1 MSRLS
6 YHSGKTKGCVNYM
19 LRLSYIT
26 LRLSYI
32 TLRLIYNT
40 DPKSTFFWG
49 RQYEIY
55 WPNNNNQIKKC
66 KNMFEG
72 YIEGR
77 RNRMNQNIDRSKNIS
92 KYIDRLRG
100 KLNEKHIKSK

>member
-1 MSRLS
+1 MKGSVNYMSRLS

-19 LRLSYIT
+19 LRLSYIS

-32 TLRLIYNT
+32 TLRLSYIILRLIYNT
-40 DPKSTFFWG
+40 DRKATFFWE

-55 WPNNNNQIKKC
+55 WPNNNNQIKKR

-72 YIEGR
+72 YIGGR
-77 RNRMNQNIDRSKNIS
+77 RNYMNQNIDRSINIS
-92 KYIDRLRG
+92 K
-100 KLNEKHIKSK
+100 